1 MIDIGIVGGGPGGL
15 TAAWHLD
22 NKCPDLVNVTILEA
36 SPRLGGKLLTRRF
49 PESGLPYEAGVAEIY
64 DYSAIGPDPLRDLI
78 RDLGLNTVE
87 MNSNASVIGDLILN
101 DMADVERAFGPD
113 SRRAIDEF
121 HAFCARAIS
130 PLDYY
135 ESLAKDDNAR
145 PFARMAGHDFLRQA
159 VRDDGARDYLRI
171 MAHSDI
177 AAPLHLTNGLNTVKN
192 VLMDVPGYLQ
202 LRSIQGGIERL
213 TEALARRL
221 LETDAATVSLETRV
235 TDVERAANG
244 RYRVTTRRD
253 GQRRVEE
260 FDLLI
265 LALPL
270 NWLSTVNWHGEG
282 LRRAMVDHID
292 YFDRP
297 GHYLR
302 VSVLFERPFWRDR
315 IDQSWWMSDA
325 FNGCCVYDEGQRHD
339 VGPHGVLGWLIAGSD
354 ALAMANLDDAQLVEM
369 ALDSLPEDLRHGRSQ
384 VKEFAVH
391 RWVASVNAI
400 PGGVPCRDT
409 RSNHMPDAKGQPGL
423 LVVGDY
429 LFDSTI
435 NGVLD
440 SADAATDM
448 ALNEI
453 LQQLR
458 RPPSAAGET
467 PIAPPMSRIGRAYF
481 ENYRGLG
488 PYDEIWNRF
497 FDARQIAQMARLA
510 WDLGEHFSILDAGSA
525 NGLTVAALRGIGLD
539 AWGIENNRFMQ
550 GRTPVEAAAYNML
563 GDVAKLP
570 FPDNHFDV
578 IYETCLAHLPDEK
591 IDRALAEI
599 HRVAKHGV
607 IFGSVTSELAAA
619 ALGRCD
625 LAQGIKR
632 LGTWWE
638 WSERFFEFDFE
649 LALSDDNRLS
659 AAWDLVRKPAAEEAG
674 IRLEDP
680 ESLRYCLYS
689 KTASAAS

>member
-1 MIDIGIVGGGPGGL
+1 MIDIGIVGAGPGGL

-36 SPRLGGKLLTRRF
+36 SPRPGGKLLTRRF
-49 PESGLPYEAGVAEIY
+49 AESGLPYEAGVAEIY

-78 RDLGLNTVE
+78 RDLGLKTVE
-87 MNSNASVIGDLILN
+87 MNSSASVIGDLILN
-101 DMADVERAFGPD
+101 DMEDVERAFGAD
-113 SRRAIDEF
+113 SRRAIDDF

-130 PLDYY
+130 PSDYY

-159 VRDDGARDYLRI
+159 VRDEKARDYLRI

-177 AAPLHLTNGLNTVKN
+177 AAPLHLTNGLNSVKN

-202 LRSIQGGIERL
+202 LRSIDGGIERL
-213 TEALARRL
+213 TESLTRQL
-221 LETDAATVSLETRV
+221 LETDAATLSLGTRV

-244 RYRVTTRRD
+244 RYRVTSRRD
-253 GQRRVEE
+253 GQMAVDE

-270 NWLSTVNWHGEG
+270 NWLSTVNWHGED

-302 VSVLFERPFWRDR
+302 VSLLFERPFWRGQ

-325 FNGCCVYDEGQRHD
+325 FNGCCVYDEGARHD
-339 VGPHGVLGWLIAGSD
+339 VGSQGVLGWLIAGSD

-369 ALDSLPEDLRHGRSQ
+369 VLDSLPASLRHGGSLL
-384 VKEFAVH
+384 KEFAVH

-409 RSNHMPDAKGQPGL
+409 GANHMPDAKGHPGL

-435 NGVLD
+435 NGVFD

-453 LQQLR
+453 VQQTR
-458 RPPSAAGET
+458 RQSQPAEGPPAVLPTG
-467 PIAPPMSRIGRAYF
+467 RIGRAYF

-488 PYDEIWNRF
+488 SYDEVWRKF
-497 FDARQIAQMARLA
+497 FDARQVAQTARLA
-510 WDLGEHFSILDAGSA
+510 WNLGESFSILDAGSA
-525 NGLTVAALRGIGLD
+525 NGRSVAALRDIGLD
-539 AWGIENNRFMQ
+539 AWGIESNRFIHD
-550 GRTPVEAAAYNML
+550 RTPAETAGYNLL
-563 GDVAKLP
+563 GNMTKLP

-591 IDRALAEI
+591 IDRALAEL

-607 IFGSVTSELAAA
+607 IFASVTSEQAVAT
-619 ALGRCD
+619 LGRCD

-638 WSERFFEFDFE
+638 WSERFFDFDFE
-649 LALSDDNRLS
+649 LALDDDDRLA
-659 AAWDLVRKPAAEEAG
+659 AAWALVQQTAAEAG
-674 IRLEDP
+674 YGLEDA
-680 ESLRYCLYS
+680 ESLRFCFYS
-689 KTASAAS
+689 KMTSGIS